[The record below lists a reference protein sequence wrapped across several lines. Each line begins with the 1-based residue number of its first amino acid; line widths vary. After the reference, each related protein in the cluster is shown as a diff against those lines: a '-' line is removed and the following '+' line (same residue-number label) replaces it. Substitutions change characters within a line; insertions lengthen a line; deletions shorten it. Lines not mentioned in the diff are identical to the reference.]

1 MTQNFDRTQGYFEGS
16 RQVHLPDVYP
26 PFLFREVHA
35 NHGVVAC
42 EGSMFKSKFANALTT
57 MMIGSL
63 GLASAENKLSVAYAG
78 DAGHMDDLI
87 EWMCARYTRESLVIT
102 RSLESQQLLSGLGVP
117 NELGADTAWTFE
129 PRPPDYARST
139 LRKAGW
145 DEKTPILVLCPI
157 HPFVWPVR
165 ASVAKYIA
173 AATTGAYKDSQ
184 YRTVYFF
191 ESGAEVDRKFN
202 HYVAGYA
209 QAAKAFLQRHKVFPI
224 LVAMERLDA
233 VACRAIEKEIPGTP
247 IFTSDDYDM
256 FELVS
261 ILRACSYMV
270 SSRYHGIVT
279 CMPAGVVSA
288 GVTMDERI
296 RNLMRER
303 GHQHLLLNVD
313 DPDLGPKLLDVMEKL
328 VREAESVRDSIGRTV
343 VSQSESHV
351 AHGHFLRRRSSQ
363 NVSGIPAAQGR
374 AQLGRQFA
382 AVSATL
388 RKLVEGYDSSA
399 VSRHSWPAASLNV
412 PSVCFAC
419 FTRAISDA
427 MPNFLENTFAQLAAG
442 SGRVVLREIRGDE
455 VRQRLR
461 RGTSRSGRGAY
472 APIFAVPACSP
483 VIVVRLLAPNSIR
496 WAAIDLAL
504 MAEGLVVVPLY
515 SRQAPAELATMMK
528 DCTPRC
534 CFASDA
540 CPRGSCDASLE
551 RRPEAASPRPV
562 RRNSAKARIA
572 HKELPIFPIPAR
584 RRPRHHHLHLRN
596 LRRTQGRLPQHEKS
610 RPHAFLHHQ
619 LDRSARQNH
628 EPDRVFQY
636 LLSISPHPGSS

>member
-1 MTQNFDRTQGYFEGS
+1 MTDFLLVAWVSALIELRCFAWKFGIGKRWTPGEKLKLLFAGYNGTRNTGSDVRVQETLRQIRHVLGAENVDFSVMTQNFDRTQGYFEGS

-129 PRPPDYARST
+129 PRSPEFARNT

-165 ASVAKYIA
+165 ASIAKYIA
-173 AATTGAYKDSQ
+173 RATTGAYKGSQ

-202 HYVAGYA
+202 HYVAGYS

-233 VACRAIEKEIPGTP
+233 VACCAIEKEIPGTP

-261 ILRACSYMV
+261 ILRACTYMV

-328 VREAESVRDSIGRTV
+328 VVEADSIRDAIGRTV
-343 VSQSESHV
+343 VSNLKTMSRMAIFFEDE
-351 AHGHFLRRRSSQ
+351 LRKTYPEFPLRKGVLSWEDNLPPFSD
-363 NVSGIPAAQGR
+363 N
-374 AQLGRQFA
+374 
-382 AVSATL
+382 L
-388 RKLVEGYDSSA
+388 RKLVEEYDSSPA
-399 VSRHSWPAASLNV
+399 V
-412 PSVCFAC
+412 
-419 FTRAISDA
+419 
-427 MPNFLENTFAQLAAG
+427 LAA
-442 SGRVVLREIRGDE
+442 
-455 VRQRLR
+455 
-461 RGTSRSGRGAY
+461 
-472 APIFAVPACSP
+472 
-483 VIVVRLLAPNSIR
+483 
-496 WAAIDLAL
+496 
-504 MAEGLVVVPLY
+504 
-515 SRQAPAELATMMK
+515 
-528 DCTPRC
+528 
-534 CFASDA
+534 
-540 CPRGSCDASLE
+540 E
-551 RRPEAASPRPV
+551 R
-562 RRNSAKARIA
+562 
-572 HKELPIFPIPAR
+572 
-584 RRPRHHHLHLRN
+584 
-596 LRRTQGRLPQHEKS
+596 
-610 RPHAFLHHQ
+610 
-619 LDRSARQNH
+619 
-628 EPDRVFQY
+628 
-636 LLSISPHPGSS
+636 